1 MFRAVPI
8 RCTDPV
14 QKATENGENR
24 DRTTDGDGGYYQTGE
39 QANRDKNRTGEQADK
54 IGDVFGGLLTVN
66 IW

>member
-1 MFRAVPI
+1 MFCAVI
-8 RCTDPV
+8 IHCTDPL

-24 DRTTDGDGGYYQTGE
+24 DGTADNDGGYYQTGE

-54 IGDVFGGLLTVN
+54 IGDLLTVN